1 MIIYI
6 MANSL
11 ILHEGMI
18 ITKLH
23 TQHSSL
29 NNIHAKESSI
39 TVTSGVTSKAVIRYL
54 DAHSQGGWQI
64 PHLSMCTTG
73 WQCRPPH
80 VWISTNACHQTELVY
95 STVCLL
101 VFWLFGKVSLRKYC
115 FSCLSWFSLLLHN
128 FSPLYVSR
136 TSVVE
141 YFLDLTVFLCWVLFS
156 LNGGKH
162 AQFNNVNKLN

>member
-95 STVCLL
+95 STNCLFTSVLTVRQSFIEKILFQLSVLVLATVAQFFTIVCLEN
-101 VFWLFGKVSLRKYC
+101 FCSGI
-115 FSCLSWFSLLLHN
+115 LSWLDGLLVL
-128 FSPLYVSR
+128 S
-136 TSVVE
+136 
-141 YFLDLTVFLCWVLFS
+141 TV
-156 LNGGKH
+156 
-162 AQFNNVNKLN
+162 